1 MASEVQEKRKGERIS
16 TTLPVRLGTATGM
29 TRDVSALG
37 IFFETDAADA
47 MGDLIIFTVEFDTP
61 RGKRV
66 LKCKGDVVRIEP
78 RNARLGVAVRIIEST
93 MSLM

>member
-1 MASEVQEKRKGERIS
+1 MTKEIQEKRKGERIC
-16 TTLPVRLGTATGM
+16 TTLPVRLGTTTGV

-47 MGDLIIFTVEFDTP
+47 MGDLISFTVELETP

-78 RNARLGVAVRIIEST
+78 HNARTGIAVRIIEST
-93 MSLM
+93 MLLT